1 VSINVCITAHLAF
14 VDPIHFSR
22 DLDRLKMAA
31 KGYGMGLQAV
41 IQSISVDSLHFDWS
55 GMSGTTTAALVLAAS
70 LLITVLLLLCVP
82 VPDDEEREK
91 RQ

>member
-1 VSINVCITAHLAF
+1 MNIYHSTQVANLSIIFH
-14 VDPIHFSR
+14 PR
-22 DLDRLKMAA
+22 YLDLKMAA
-31 KGYGMGLQAV
+31 KGDGMGLQAV